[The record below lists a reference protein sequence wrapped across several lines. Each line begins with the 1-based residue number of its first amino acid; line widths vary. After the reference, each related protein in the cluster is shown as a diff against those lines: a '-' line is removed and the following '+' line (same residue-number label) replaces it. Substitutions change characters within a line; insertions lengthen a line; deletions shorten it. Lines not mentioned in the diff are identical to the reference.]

1 MLMDVAGVVGDP
13 TRGGDKNA
21 VTTRDN
27 TITQQV
33 SISNGK
39 FYVWGSISRMGAI
52 IQTRLSQP
60 DIQSPHSL

>member
-1 MLMDVAGVVGDP
+1 MDVGDP
-13 TRGGDKNA
+13 TRGGGGDKNV

-39 FYVWGSISRMGAI
+39 VYVWG
-52 IQTRLSQP
+52 
-60 DIQSPHSL
+60 

>member
-13 TRGGDKNA
+13 TRGGGGDKNA

-39 FYVWGSISRMGAI
+39 FYVWG
-52 IQTRLSQP
+52 
-60 DIQSPHSL
+60 